1 MNETLKLDLILMF
14 PFSFFRD
21 CIFKTN
27 SFILSNNPE
36 NYVNLISNTFEYL
49 YFVGSKVNINI
60 AGNRFKM
67 KKIDM
72 SIIRPKEVNISHNFF
87 EEKINTNENMVVEE
101 NIDNIIKK
109 FIEVDIQ
116 HKKAF
121 ISKNIFRKLFLQF
134 YG

>member
-1 MNETLKLDLILMF
+1 MF

-49 YFVGSKVNINI
+49 YFVGSKGNMNI

-72 SIIRPKEVNISHNFF
+72 SIIRPKEVNISNNFF
-87 EEKINTNENMVVEE
+87 EEKIKTNENMVVEE